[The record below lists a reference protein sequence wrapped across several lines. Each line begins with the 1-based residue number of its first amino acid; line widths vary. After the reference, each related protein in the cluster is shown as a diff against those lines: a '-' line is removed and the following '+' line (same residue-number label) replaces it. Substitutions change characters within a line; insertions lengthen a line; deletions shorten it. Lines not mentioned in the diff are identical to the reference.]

1 MLKRSVWT
9 SGVVALFL
17 AMSTAAATTSAASAG
32 DHTYKLTRLV
42 SDKPGIAMRTD
53 PNLKNA
59 WGLVA
64 GAETPW
70 WVANNGTD
78 TSTLYDGEGHPLPL
92 IVNVKG
98 APTGT
103 VFNGGSGFVVTHN
116 GASGPSVFLFA
127 TESGTI
133 LGWNPEVPPPAPSTR
148 AFKVVDLSAT
158 GAIFKGLAIASTAA
172 GDRLYATDFH
182 NARVDVFDSRFNRI
196 RKAGAFIDPNI
207 PSGYAPFGIQEIA
220 GHIFVTYAKQDAD
233 AEDDVAGPGLG
244 FVDMY
249 SKRGELLHRVASRG
263 VLNAPWGVAMA
274 PAGFGEF
281 SGDLLIGNFGDGK
294 IHVWD
299 VEGDGGFELDGAV
312 HRRNGNEMAID
323 GLWALQFGTGGI
335 AGPKNALFFTAGP
348 NDEKHG
354 LFGTIQPAG

>member
-9 SGVVALFL
+9 SGVVALLL
-17 AMSTAAATTSAASAG
+17 ALSTAAATPSSAS
-32 DHTYKLTRLV
+32 DNSYKLTRLV
-42 SDKPGIAMRTD
+42 SDKPGIAATTD

-59 WGLVA
+59 WGLTA

-78 TSTLYDGEGHPLPL
+78 TSTLYDGDGNPFSL
-92 IVNVKG
+92 IVKVAG
-98 APTGT
+98 APTGA
-103 VFNGGSGFVVTHN
+103 VFNGGSGFVVTHK

-133 LGWNPEVPPPAPSTR
+133 RGWNPAVPLPAPSTR
-148 AFKVVDLSAT
+148 SFKVVDLSGD
-158 GAIFKGLAIASTAA
+158 GAIFKGLAIASTGA

-182 NARVDVFDSRFNRI
+182 NGRVDVFNSSFNQVNTP
-196 RKAGAFIDPNI
+196 GAFDDPNL
-207 PSGYAPFGIQEIA
+207 PDGYAPFGIQELG

-233 AEDDVAGPGLG
+233 AEDDVAGAGFG

-249 SKRGELLHRVASRG
+249 SLSGALLARVASGG
-263 VLNAPWGVAMA
+263 VLNAPWGIAMA
-274 PAGFGEF
+274 PDNFGEF

-294 IHVWD
+294 INIWD

-312 HRRNGNEMAID
+312 HRRNGNDMAID

-335 AGPKNALFFTAGP
+335 AGPANTLFFTAGP

-354 LFGTIQPAG
+354 LFGSIEASG